1 MLAKNISMSPVRPP
15 LRLVA
20 ENPDLLNRKR
30 LPRQERERLIVDEA
44 IRFFAEVGFE
54 GQTRALAERL
64 GVTQPLLYRY
74 FPDKSSLIDRVYQ
87 EVYLNRW
94 NPAWDSLIADRARS
108 LKERMTIFYRQFY
121 DTYYTYESIRI
132 FLFAGLK
139 GLDLNTKGVNEL
151 LQRCVIPVCAEI
163 RHQAGLPGLTE
174 VPIMPAEIEVFW
186 GMHSRFFYRAVR
198 QHVYGLPLAEDI
210 ETAIDLQIANF
221 VESAPKQFA
230 ALHGRA

>member
-1 MLAKNISMSPVRPP
+1 MLAKNISLSPVRPP

-20 ENPDLLNRKR
+20 ENPDLLTRKR

-94 NPAWDSLIADRARS
+94 NPAWDSLIIDRSRP
-108 LKERMTIFYRQFY
+108 LKERLTIFYRQLY
-121 DTYYTYESIRI
+121 ETYYTYESIRI

-151 LQRCVIPVCAEI
+151 LQRAVIPVCAEI
-163 RHQAGLPGLTE
+163 RFQAGLPSLTE
-174 VPIMPAEIEVFW
+174 TPIMPSEIEVFW

-198 QHVYGLPLAEDI
+198 QHVYGLPLAEDLEQAI
-210 ETAIDLQIANF
+210 ELQISSF
-221 VESAPKQFA
+221 IQSAPGQFKD
-230 ALHGRA
+230 LHGKA